1 MIEIREKGKYAAAIL
16 VVSIV
21 IPLVVAFLLF
31 MPEKMDFSGGF
42 SKFLPHVNGF
52 INTLTSG
59 ILLTG
64 FVFIKNGQIIQ
75 HKRMMSTAFFLGLIF
90 LVSYVFYHASNPST
104 IYGDSNGNG
113 VLELEEAAGIGPWRY
128 VYLTILV
135 SHILLAIV
143 VVPFVLFAFYYALS
157 ARFDMHIKIV
167 RYTLPVWLYVSVT
180 GVVVYLMISPYY
192 K

>member
-1 MIEIREKGKYAAAIL
+1 MIEIREKGKFTTAIL

-21 IPLVVAFLLF
+21 IPLLVAFLLF
-31 MPEKMDFSGGF
+31 MPEKMDFSGRL
-42 SKFLPHVNGF
+42 SKLLPHFNGF
-52 INTLTSG
+52 LNTLTSG
-59 ILLTG
+59 ILLIG
-64 FVFIKNGQIIQ
+64 FVFIKNGRISQ
-75 HKRMMSTAFFLGLIF
+75 HKMMMSSAFILGLIF
-90 LVSYVFYHASNPST
+90 LVSYVIYHATNPST

-128 VYLTILV
+128 VYLAILV

-143 VVPFVLFAFYYALS
+143 VVPFVLFSFYYALS
-157 ARFDMHIKIV
+157 ARFDLHKKIV

-192 K
+192 S